1 MDKYKEIFLP
11 LSNKSFNFYV
21 KVKASG
27 KQDSIDG
34 VIYIDGIWYIKLT
47 VKEVPENGKAN
58 KAIIDFLSRK
68 WSIPKKAITLV
79 KGISSNYKILYI
91 KNENWNPYNADLI

>member
-34 VIYIDGIWYIKLT
+34 VIYIDGIWYLKLT
-47 VKEVPENGKAN
+47 VKRS
-58 KAIIDFLSRK
+58 SRK
-68 WSIPKKAITLV
+68 WKS
-79 KGISSNYKILYI
+79 
-91 KNENWNPYNADLI
+91 

>member
-34 VIYIDGIWYIKLT
+34 VIYIDGIWYLKLT

-68 WSIPKKAITLV
+68 WSCCAPGILVTAIKLRKREFKK
-79 KGISSNYKILYI
+79 KI
-91 KNENWNPYNADLI
+91 

>member
-34 VIYIDGIWYIKLT
+34 VIYIDGIWYLKLT

-58 KAIIDFLSRK
+58 KAIINFLSHR
-68 WSIPKKAITLV
+68 WSVPKKTISII
-79 KGISSNYKILYI
+79 KGTSNNYKVLNI
-91 KNENWNPYNADLI
+91 KIESLKEEMLQII